1 MTTEMVKRRS
11 RSKVE
16 TTPIREFRA
25 WLRVLEREIE
35 RTLQTQTDCCGVTVS
50 QCHLLLE
57 LDGSGCVN
65 LKALCEHLE
74 LDKSTL
80 SRTVDSLVVLGLV
93 KRGDDPGNRRQQI
106 ICLSDAGA
114 ARVAEIN
121 RLCDKQ
127 YTTLLGRLPADR
139 RSQVLESI
147 GLLAQAM
154 VSQRKGSSSAGCCP
168 SKRGEPRPRRSLSSL
183 AIQEEPR

>member
-1 MTTEMVKRRS
+1 MTTEAVKRRS
-11 RSKVE
+11 RGQAE
-16 TTPIREFRA
+16 TTPIRAFRV

-35 RTLQTQTDCCGVTVS
+35 RTLQTQTECCGVTMS

-57 LDGSGCVN
+57 LDGGGCVN
-65 LKALCEHLE
+65 LKTLCDRLE

-93 KRGDDPGNRRQQI
+93 KRGDDPDNRRQQI

-114 ARVAEIN
+114 ARVAEIH

-127 YTTLLGRLPADR
+127 YTTLLERIPEDR
-139 RSQVLESI
+139 RSQVLESV

-154 VSQRKGSSSAGCCP
+154 VSQRRGSSSAGCC
-168 SKRGEPRPRRSLSSL
+168 
-183 AIQEEPR
+183 